1 MALDDRARWDEKH
14 AAEHATQKPSSFLK
28 EIFEADS
35 WPLPKG
41 RALDIATG
49 KGGNAIFLAERG
61 FQVVGIDISPVAL
74 EMARRTAQEK
84 SLAIDWQEA
93 DLERIELPKD
103 YYDLVVNFN
112 YLQRSLVPQIKK
124 TLKPGGWV
132 IFETYLT
139 DQSKIGHP
147 INPDYLLLHNELLDF
162 FRDFRVLYYRERK
175 FLQFGGGRVSRGA
188 FGSEGKLERVSI
200 LYVVTGPNECATRDG
215 PHVEVDP
222 GSDALAVL
230 LDDRHSFALE
240 SVPFIFVQNFE
251 GPLWVI
257 KPIDLTY
264 DAISVPTGGHRSG
277 ITTKIVKLSL
287 KGTGTDQNSLRL
299 Q

>member
-1 MALDDRARWDEKH
+1 MALDDRVKWDEKH

-49 KGGNAIFLAERG
+49 KGRNAIFLAERG

-74 EMARRTAQEK
+74 ETARRTAQEK

-93 DLERIELPKD
+93 DLERIDLPKGN
-103 YYDLVVNFN
+103 YDLVLNFN

-124 TLKPGGWV
+124 TLKPGGWI

-147 INPDYLLLHNELLDF
+147 ISPDYLLLHNELLEL
-162 FRDFRVLYYRERK
+162 FRDFRVLYYREGK
-175 FLQFGGGRVSRGA
+175 FLQSREGEFRA
-188 FGSEGKLERVSI
+188 GLLAEKGS
-200 LYVVTGPNECATRDG
+200 
-215 PHVEVDP
+215 
-222 GSDALAVL
+222 
-230 LDDRHSFALE
+230 
-240 SVPFIFVQNFE
+240 
-251 GPLWVI
+251 
-257 KPIDLTY
+257 
-264 DAISVPTGGHRSG
+264 
-277 ITTKIVKLSL
+277 
-287 KGTGTDQNSLRL
+287 
-299 Q
+299 